1 MQKNTPP
8 GYKYLKYVFDKHAD
22 SGIRR
27 MGRAVRPA
35 ITLSRGRTK
44 PLGTSKKDAGGT
56 DVETTKD
63 LWDAHFGDKNP
74 GSVKSV
80 EDTAPTPPKD
90 NTGTENS
97 NISKP

>member
-22 SGIRR
+22 SPLSRA
-27 MGRAVRPA
+27 GRALRPA
-35 ITLSRGRTK
+35 LTLGSGSSNREIN
-44 PLGTSKKDAGGT
+44 KKEAGGM
-56 DVETTKD
+56 DVETTKE